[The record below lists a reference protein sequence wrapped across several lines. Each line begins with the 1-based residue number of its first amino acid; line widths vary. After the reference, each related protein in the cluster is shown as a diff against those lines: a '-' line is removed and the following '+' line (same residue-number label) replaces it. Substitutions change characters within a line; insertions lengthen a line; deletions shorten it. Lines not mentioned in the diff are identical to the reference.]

1 MRTHSRDAA
10 ALPLVLWALFVM
22 STVVVVALGLISF
35 DIQVESAATK
45 RAEARRIALSGIAYA
60 SHPKIDRG
68 SPLLNQKLPNGDEM
82 HVDIQNEDARLNINK
97 MLSEDRSKDLV
108 TLFRY
113 WKVGYQESTY
123 VADALKDWVD
133 KDDFRSLNGA
143 ELADIKPGSGYS
155 IPENRAFLNVD
166 EMERVKGMDLVAKA
180 KPNWRDYFSVTSSNK
195 LDIQD
200 VSPDLLRVF
209 GGLTDDQVKAIVTFR
224 NGPDK
229 KPYTLDDR
237 KIESVESLRIIVGIT
252 DAQLENLEARFSAGE
267 GPKRIIS
274 RGICGGL
281 THQIDAVTGG
291 AAGQGYLEWSEK

>member
-22 STVVVVALGLISF
+22 STVVVVALGLINF
-35 DIQVESAATK
+35 DIEVESAANK
-45 RAEARRIALSGIAYA
+45 RAEARRVALSGIAYA
-60 SHPKIDRG
+60 SHPKIQRG

-82 HVDIQNEDARLNINK
+82 HVDVMSEDARLNINK
-97 MLSEDRSKDLV
+97 MLAEDRSKDLV

-143 ELADIKPGSGYS
+143 EAVDIKPGSGYS
-155 IPENRAFLNVD
+155 IPENRPFLNVE
-166 EMERVKGMDLVAKA
+166 EMTKVKGMDLVAKA
-180 KPNWRDYFSVTSSNK
+180 KPNWKDYFSVTSSNK
-195 LDIQD
+195 LNIQD

-291 AAGQGYLEWSEK
+291 SAGLGYLEWSEK